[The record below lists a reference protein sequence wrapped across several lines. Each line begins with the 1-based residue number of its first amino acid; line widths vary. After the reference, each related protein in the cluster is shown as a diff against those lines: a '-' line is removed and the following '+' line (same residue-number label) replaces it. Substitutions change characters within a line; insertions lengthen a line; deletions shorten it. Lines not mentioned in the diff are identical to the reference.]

1 MIEPPSI
8 AAVRLRLCIRL
19 RPEIPSGLP
28 ADLAAICAD
37 LERDDRAPAGL
48 SPETE
53 ARILGAYAAAEPQ
66 ARAGPGLARVIGRTA
81 VEELEFSDFP
91 EAGSG
96 IVEREGRGLLSEIPL
111 ILRELSPAA
120 ALHVEFAGADRAIVR
135 LSPIDAR
142 FSPPLE
148 FETQYLRG
156 MLEAFVERCGWSQA
170 VELRAAPAAPIDP
183 PGGGLPAVLLEWS
196 SDPVRGR
203 PGASAGDRAAS
214 VGEDAV
220 VRKSAELLKERK
232 ELLTAVE
239 YLHLANTELERQIR
253 MNKRE
258 LDMARN
264 IQKGFVPR
272 RIPDW
277 KGLQFW
283 VKFYPMAEVS
293 GDFYDYFTLGSNKL
307 GIMVCDVSGHGV
319 PAALISA
326 IAKLSFKS
334 HNLDSPAQVFNQV
347 NLDLLDYVKKE
358 GYLTCFYMIINSQN
372 EIVYSVGAAPPPML
386 LRAESGEVEKLAGK
400 GTLLGMFPDAGK
412 LYEDK
417 QTRLQPGDKLFVFTD
432 GLTEAR
438 SRHDDFMSEA
448 ELVRVIKETREMDVQ
463 RACEHVMAF
472 YDQFTLG
479 RDADDDLTVITMML
493 SEREDEFNAMV
504 RDARKK
510 HNDGQVTEACELLRE
525 ATKIFPRHTPSLFL
539 LGKYLF
545 QARRF
550 GEASDYLNQYNALK
564 PYNADSYTIL
574 AECALLTNNV
584 PLAVDHVKRSLSLR
598 SENPGALYLA
608 ARIYDSVG
616 RREEAIEAFREL
628 EHLRPRD
635 HRTAEIRDLL
645 DI

>member
-1 MIEPPSI
+1 
-8 AAVRLRLCIRL
+8 
-19 RPEIPSGLP
+19 
-28 ADLAAICAD
+28 
-37 LERDDRAPAGL
+37 
-48 SPETE
+48 
-53 ARILGAYAAAEPQ
+53 
-66 ARAGPGLARVIGRTA
+66 
-81 VEELEFSDFP
+81 
-91 EAGSG
+91 
-96 IVEREGRGLLSEIPL
+96 
-111 ILRELSPAA
+111 
-120 ALHVEFAGADRAIVR
+120 
-135 LSPIDAR
+135 
-142 FSPPLE
+142 
-148 FETQYLRG
+148 
-156 MLEAFVERCGWSQA
+156 MLEAFVERCGWTQ
-170 VELRAAPAAPIDP
+170 VIELRAAPAAPMDP

-203 PGASAGDRAAS
+203 SGASGGDRAVS

-358 GYLTCFYMIINSQN
+358 GYLTCFYMIINSRN

-386 LRAESGEVEKLAGK
+386 LRADSGEVEKLAGK

-412 LYEDK
+412 LYEDR
-417 QTRLQPGDKLFVFTD
+417 QTQLKPGDKLFVFTD

-438 SRHDDFMSEA
+438 SRHDDFMSESA
-448 ELVRVIKETREMDVQ
+448 LVRVIKETREMDVQ

-493 SEREDEFNAMV
+493 SEREDEFQ
-504 RDARKK
+504 RDGARRAQKTQRRA
-510 HNDGQVTEACELLRE
+510 GERSLRFAARGDE
-525 ATKIFPRHTPSLFL
+525 DFSPAYSVVIFTRQISIPGPSL
-539 LGKYLF
+539 
-545 QARRF
+545 R
-550 GEASDYLNQYNALK
+550 
-564 PYNADSYTIL
+564 
-574 AECALLTNNV
+574 
-584 PLAVDHVKRSLSLR
+584 R
-598 SENPGALYLA
+598 SERLSEPVQRVETL
-608 ARIYDSVG
+608 
-616 RREEAIEAFREL
+616 
-628 EHLRPRD
+628 
-635 HRTAEIRDLL
+635 
-645 DI
+645 